1 MLSIEKI
8 IRKNS
13 DISFTN
19 LYIRTIVISN
29 SLKIK
34 VIEVSYQMD
43 SQPVNELLIVDQ
55 LFRKLFDKY
64 SKLESK
70 KFFSKALED
79 LTVIEINTILVIGH
93 GSENKK
99 MSEIANTLGV
109 TFGTPTVTIDRLI
122 KKGYVIRQRDQEDRR
137 QVFISLSESGVSVF
151 GSIVQL
157 RNKLAEK
164 IFGILDIEER
174 KSLIEILS
182 TLNSHFD
189 DIFNP

>member
-1 MLSIEKI
+1 
-8 IRKNS
+8 
-13 DISFTN
+13 
-19 LYIRTIVISN
+19 
-29 SLKIK
+29 
-34 VIEVSYQMD
+34 MD
-43 SQPVNELLIVDQ
+43 SQPVNELLLVDQ

-64 SKLESK
+64 YKLESK
-70 KFFSKALED
+70 KFFSKSLED

-122 KKGYVIRQRDQEDRR
+122 RKGYVNRQRDEEDRR
-137 QVFISLSESGVSVF
+137 QVFISLSETGVSVF
-151 GSIVQL
+151 ESIVQL

-174 KSLIEILS
+174 KSLIKILS